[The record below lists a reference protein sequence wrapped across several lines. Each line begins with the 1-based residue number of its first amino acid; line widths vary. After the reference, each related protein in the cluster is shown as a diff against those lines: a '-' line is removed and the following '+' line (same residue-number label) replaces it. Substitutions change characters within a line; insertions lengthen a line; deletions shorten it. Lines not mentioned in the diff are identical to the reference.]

1 MGFLFICIAC
11 LMVAHGLT
19 PLWGTDQFLPSQLL
33 QSVGQ
38 SFALSG
44 VIFFAILH
52 LKPQDALTF
61 GAAMQ
66 VARLMGGEVGQAFIT
81 TLIRVREQVASNL
94 LGLHVQIGDAQTI
107 HRLQM
112 YAAATAQAGGP
123 SSAAARGAAVLG
135 NVMRTVATTQGIIDG
150 FVVIAALTA
159 VTLILIV
166 TRRAAPPGPASHVS
180 PFAPRDVST
189 Q

>member
-1 MGFLFICIAC
+1 
-11 LMVAHGLT
+11 MVAHGLT

-33 QSVGQ
+33 QAVGQ

-44 VIFFAILH
+44 VIFFAVLH

-94 LGLHVQIGDAQTI
+94 LGLHVQIGDAQTVQ
-107 HRLQM
+107 RLQF
-112 YAAATAQAGGP
+112 YAAATARAGDP
-123 SSAAARGAAVLG
+123 SSAPARGAGVLG
-135 NVMRTVATTQGIIDG
+135 SVIRTVATTQGIIDG

-159 VTLILIV
+159 VTLMLIV

-180 PFAPRDVST
+180 PFAARETSP